1 MDRHTAD
8 HERIRFPCAGTA
20 VLLRDGRQ
28 VDRLLAVG
36 VGDLHIDL
44 PVHHQRRDITV
55 RFKDRVKL
63 HLLRRR
69 HFRQLRVPSGE
80 RIARQLR
87 QTRMNER
94 LADRIYDLGEQPAV
108 HIEPRRIR
116 ILFPCGIEPPAR
128 RVHDLQ
134 GKVHKLIGVPILP
147 PEKCAAVPL
156 RVLRDLQRTAV
167 RHFIRLV
174 TVVGVFARLVPI
186 KLLGI
191 QLHIHGQGGKCHR
204 QKHDRSKETGQ

>member
-1 MDRHTAD
+1 MN
-8 HERIRFPCAGTA
+8 ERLAESIHDLGEK
-20 VLLRDGRQ
+20 
-28 VDRLLAVG
+28 LAV
-36 VGDLHIDL
+36 HIE
-44 PVHHQRRDITV
+44 PRRIKV
-55 RFKDRVKL
+55 RLEHCVEFQ
-63 HLLRRR
+63 LLRRR